1 MRCLLTWLLAVLI
14 ACGQQATHAATLA
27 AQAGKLAT
35 EPLATLAPVS
45 PAPSHAADDNTL
57 LLEVVLDER
66 TLSDTLA
73 VIQQGDEFLVPMGEL
88 ARLLTLAITVD
99 ARQGRASG
107 FVVREDQEFGLDLQ
121 SAVAHVQGR
130 QETVPR
136 HLMRVEDGDV
146 YVAASLLSRWWP
158 VGLQV
163 QMGRLQLE
171 VTPRIALPLQSR
183 LARERLFERAQGAPG
198 AVGSA
203 DQTEQA
209 LVPEPHAWLRA
220 PTIDQN
226 LGTDARWGRAG
237 SRCRSVYSAYIT
249 GDVAGMEAAGYLD
262 VAPGMAQIRQR
273 WTLSRHDPD
282 GHLLGALQATSLKVG
297 QEAPPIVP
305 QVLQGG
311 RMGTGLSLSN
321 RPLDQPT
328 SFDRHAI
335 RGDLPPG
342 WDVTLYYNDALA
354 GYQPAG
360 RQGQYVFEDLPL
372 AYGPNEFR
380 LVFNGPLGQVRV
392 ERQSFLLD
400 QAVVKPGQLLYALS
414 SHALERGLGQ
424 VSVGRVDVGITQGL
438 SLHLGGVVQR
448 GDAAGSSMHGV
459 LGLRQYWQGLIASLD
474 WVSSPQGG
482 QLWSASVK
490 TRLGKAALSLEHT
503 QRNQAFESDMFR
515 AGATS
520 VLKRDKLQ
528 INQTF
533 VGSALPPLSVSLEAS
548 HEVLMSGA
556 HPWSLASR
564 VSTVWAGTALSQS
577 LRTTRQPG
585 QSKATQGVLQLS
597 RRAMDTGF
605 TAQLEHGVLPRC
617 TARSLTI
624 MADRTLR
631 DGYRGTLGLLHN
643 RMDKSTLVSAGMSK
657 RFEQVAVA
665 VTGSYGS
672 DRHVAL
678 GLQLFMSLSRDPRT
692 GSWQAQ
698 SRPLAG
704 SGSVSVRTFLDRN
717 LNGVMDLGDEPVA
730 QAGLVYNQ
738 GGRYPGRTDAHGLLK
753 IDGLPAYLPL
763 NLSVDS
769 STLEDPQWRAASE
782 GVRVLPRPGVTQ
794 VIDVPVLDTAEIE
807 GTISL
812 LDAKGKAKPVADVRL
827 EWVNESGRVLA
838 STRSASDGYY
848 LLHQVRPGKGRL
860 RVAPEQAQ
868 ALQLSGQLSRELQVP
883 GNGHGLPEQNLLLE
897 RLEKSEPPHP
907 VH

>member
-1 MRCLLTWLLAVLI
+1 MPRLLSWLLTVLLA
-14 ACGQQATHAATLA
+14 CGHQTLLA
-27 AQAGKLAT
+27 AQANKSPVEMLPSG
-35 EPLATLAPVS
+35 APWS
-45 PAPSHAADDNTL
+45 AAHSHTAEDNTL
-57 LLEVVLDER
+57 LLEVVLDDR

-99 ARQGRASG
+99 ASQGRASG
-107 FVVREDQEFGLDLQ
+107 FVVREDQEFGLDVQ
-121 SAVAHVQGR
+121 SALVQVQGR
-130 QETVPR
+130 QESVPR
-136 HLMRVEDGDV
+136 HLMRIEDGEV
-146 YVAASLLSRWWP
+146 HVAASLLSRWWP

-183 LARERLFERAQGAPG
+183 LARERLHERVHGNPG
-198 AVGSA
+198 AEGSA
-203 DQTEQA
+203 SKSEQA

-220 PTIDQN
+220 PAIDQN

-237 SRCRSVYSAYIT
+237 HRCRSVYSAYIT
-249 GDVAGMEAAGYLD
+249 SEVAGMEAAGHVD
-262 VAPGMAQIRQR
+262 VTPGMAQVRHR

-282 GHLLGALQATSLKVG
+282 GHLLGALQATSLKLG

-311 RMGTGLSLSN
+311 RMGTGLSVSN
-321 RPLDQPT
+321 RPLNQPT

-360 RQGQYVFEDLPL
+360 RQGQYAFEDLPL

-400 QAVVKPGQLLYALS
+400 KAVVKPGQLLYAVS

-424 VSVGRVDVGITQGL
+424 VSVGQVDVGITQGL
-438 SLHLGGVVQR
+438 SLHLGGVVQKD
-448 GDAAGSSMHGV
+448 GAMGSSMHGM
-459 LGLRQYWQGLIASLD
+459 LGLRQYWQGMIVSAD
-474 WVSSPQGG
+474 WVSSPRGG

-490 TRLGKAALSLEHT
+490 TRLGKAALSFEHT
-503 QRNQAFESDMFR
+503 QRNLAYESDLFR
-515 AGATS
+515 ATPTS
-520 VLKRDKLQ
+520 VLRRDKLQ

-533 VGSALPPLSVSLEAS
+533 TGSMLPPLTLSMEAT
-548 HEVLMSGA
+548 HEVLTSGA
-556 HPWSLASR
+556 HPWSLATR

-585 QSKATQGVLQLS
+585 QGSATQGVLQLS
-597 RRAMDTGF
+597 RRAMDTGL

-617 TARSLTI
+617 TARSLTV
-624 MADRTLR
+624 MADRSLSE
-631 DGYRGTLGLLHN
+631 GYRGTMGLLYN
-643 RMDKSTLVSAGMSK
+643 RLDKQALVSAGLSK
-657 RFEQVAVA
+657 RFGQVAVA
-665 VTGSYGS
+665 LTGSYGS
-672 DRHVAL
+672 DHQVAL

-704 SGSVSVRTFLDRN
+704 SGGVSVRTFLDRN
-717 LNGVMDLGDEPVA
+717 LNGVMDAGDEPIA
-730 QAGLVYNQ
+730 RAGLLYNQ
-738 GGRYPGRTDAHGLLK
+738 GGRYPGRTDAQGLLK
-753 IDGLPAYLPL
+753 IDGLPAHVPL

-769 STLEDPQWRAASE
+769 STLEDPQWRAAND
-782 GVRVLPRPGVTQ
+782 GMRVLPRPGVTQ
-794 VIDVPVLDTAEIE
+794 VIDVPVLDTSDIE
-807 GTISL
+807 GTVSL
-812 LDAKGKAKPVADVRL
+812 LDAKGKAKPVADVHL
-827 EWVNESGRVLA
+827 EWVSESGRVLT

-868 ALQLSGQLSRELQVP
+868 ALHLGGQLSRDLQVP
-883 GNGHGLPEQNLLLE
+883 GNGVGLPDQNLLLHRQE
-897 RLEKSEPPHP
+897 RKGPVHP